1 MTNGVGVATT
11 INDIALVYI
20 YKIRVEKQNKSYNFN
35 FQIEIKNI
43 ITVVFKSG
51 TIRMKECERRLCAER
66 FRSRAVQS
74 IAIISRL
81 TSTAK

>member
-11 INDIALVYI
+11 IIDIALVYI

-43 ITVVFKSG
+43 IAVVFKTG
-51 TIRMKECERRLCAER
+51 TIRMKECERRLCGT
-66 FRSRAVQS
+66 FSYQS
-74 IAIISRL
+74 SPIHCHHIQAYKYS
-81 TSTAK
+81 